1 MRLPSRARRRKLSDG
16 RPPAPFVVGV
26 SRSGTT
32 LLRLMLD
39 AHHQL
44 AIPPETHF
52 IPELVEACQQR
63 GAGPD
68 EIVELLSAHRR
79 WPDFRLDTDELRGR
93 LAALDP
99 FGPGPALREFYGLY
113 AERAGKPRWG
123 DKTPHYTRKMRLIEG
138 VLPEARFVHLIRDG
152 RDVALS
158 LMEVHFG
165 PDDVLGAA
173 KRWTSWIAKARRHG
187 ARVEHYLELRYE
199 DLIADAE
206 GVLRQVCEFA
216 ELPWDAAML
225 DYHDRAGDRISE
237 IARDFERPRGGPAIP
252 AQVRAHQHRHVS
264 QPPREDR
271 VERWRRDMSPEDQ
284 ARFEEVGG
292 DLLAELGY
300 PLSGAGAGRP

>member
-1 MRLPSRARRRKLSDG
+1 
-16 RPPAPFVVGV
+16 V

-39 AHHQL
+39 AHPQL

-52 IPELVEACQQR
+52 IPGLVEACER

-68 EIVELLSAHRR
+68 QALALLSGDRR
-79 WPDFRLDTDELRGR
+79 WPDFRLDSDELLERFR
-93 LAALDP
+93 ALDP
-99 FGPGPALREFYGLY
+99 FTAGDALRAFYRYY

-123 DKTPHYTRKMRLIEG
+123 DKTPHYTRKMPLIER

-165 PDDVLGAA
+165 PEDVLSAA
-173 KRWTSWIAKARRHG
+173 KRWTAWIAKARRH
-187 ARVEHYLELRYE
+187 AQRVDHYLEMRYE
-199 DLIADAE
+199 DLVQDPE
-206 GVLRQVCEFA
+206 GVLTRVCDFV
-216 ELPWDAAML
+216 ELPWDSAML
-225 DYHDRAGDRISE
+225 EYHERAPGRIEE
-237 IARDFERPRGGPAIP
+237 IARDFDRPQGGPAIP
-252 AQVRAHQHRHVS
+252 ADVRARQHRHVS

-271 VERWRRDMSPEDQ
+271 VARWRRDMSPADR
-284 ARFEEVGG
+284 AAFESVAG

-300 PLSGAGAGRP
+300 PLSEATAGSR

>member
-138 VLPEARFVHLIRDG
+138 VLPAEVR
-152 RDVALS
+152 AL
-158 LMEVHFG
+158 L
-165 PDDVLGAA
+165 LKTQATQQYAAA
-173 KRWTSWIAKARRHG
+173 K
-187 ARVEHYLELRYE
+187 
-199 DLIADAE
+199 
-206 GVLRQVCEFA
+206 
-216 ELPWDAAML
+216 
-225 DYHDRAGDRISE
+225 
-237 IARDFERPRGGPAIP
+237 
-252 AQVRAHQHRHVS
+252 
-264 QPPREDR
+264 
-271 VERWRRDMSPEDQ
+271 
-284 ARFEEVGG
+284 
-292 DLLAELGY
+292 
-300 PLSGAGAGRP
+300 